1 MKAKFFSAIIGAAF
15 VSLLLTIP
23 VSAQETVTLY
33 SPLQYNHDQ
42 SRAFFDFQ
50 KGEIAKR
57 DAPWWDLGYGLLRA
71 REEFDWFQS
80 SASFG
85 DRSVIKDLGR
95 LEWTSRFDVP
105 VIEPLPKLK
114 PGEHRIVRVDASGA
128 DGADG
133 GSREVALGRG
143 GWADPVNAGP
153 SAPPTH
159 NIDTNTGV
167 ISSTPAP
174 DFAPKIAPRS
184 KPKHDGK
191 LRVDPFFVKA
201 VVGHMYAIHVVNDTR
216 DYYVL
221 FRVEALTRGDHCTIS
236 WRLAPAPVPE
246 TAGKQK

>member
-1 MKAKFFSAIIGAAF
+1 MKFVCTILIATSLTLTLAIA
-15 VSLLLTIP
+15 
-23 VSAQETVTLY
+23 VSAQETATLY

-50 KGEIAKR
+50 KGEVAKR
-57 DAPWWDLGYGLLRA
+57 GAPGDLGYGLMRVN
-71 REEFDWFQS
+71 EEFDWFQS
-80 SASFG
+80 SGSFG

-114 PGEHRIVRVDASGA
+114 PGEHRIVRVEANGA

-133 GSREVALGRG
+133 GAGKVALGSSG
-143 GWADPVNAGP
+143 YADPVNAGP
-153 SAPPTH
+153 SQPPTH
-159 NIDTNTGV
+159 DIDNTGV
-167 ISSTPAP
+167 IRSQLGP

-191 LRVDPFFVKA
+191 PKIDPMFVKA
-201 VVGHMYAIHVVNDTR
+201 VVGHIYAIHVVDDTR

-221 FRVEALTRGDHCTIS
+221 FRVEALTRGDNCTIS
-236 WRLAPAPVPE
+236 WRLAPASVPE
-246 TAGKQK
+246 TVRKQK

>member
-1 MKAKFFSAIIGAAF
+1 MKTKFFSAIIGAAF
-15 VSLLLTIP
+15 VCLLLTIP

-33 SPLQYNHDQ
+33 SPLKYNHDD
-42 SRAFFDFQ
+42 SRAFFDFE
-50 KGEIAKR
+50 KGEVAKR
-57 DAPWWDLGYGLLRA
+57 GAPWNLAYGLLRA
-71 REEFDWFQS
+71 NEEFDWFQS
-80 SASFG
+80 SRSFG

-95 LEWTSRFDVP
+95 LEWTSRFVVP

-114 PGEHRIVRVDASGA
+114 PGEQRIVKVDVSGA

-133 GSREVALGRG
+133 DSGRDATLGRS

-153 SAPPTH
+153 SKLPTH
-159 NIDTNTGV
+159 DIDDTGV
-167 ISSTPAP
+167 IRTQPAA
-174 DFAPKIAPRS
+174 DFAPKIAPRP

-191 LRVDPFFVKA
+191 PRIDPFFVKA
-201 VVGHMYAIHVVNDTR
+201 VVGHIYAIHVVNDTR

>member
-1 MKAKFFSAIIGAAF
+1 MKCFSAIVGAAF
-15 VSLLLTIP
+15 VTLLLTIP
-23 VSAQETVTLY
+23 VSAQDTATLY
-33 SPLQYNHDQ
+33 SSLQYNHDQ

-50 KGEIAKR
+50 KGEVAKR
-57 DAPWWDLGYGLLRA
+57 GAPWDLAYGLLRA

-80 SASFG
+80 SGSFG

-95 LEWTSRFDVP
+95 LEWTSRFEVP

-114 PGEHRIVRVDASGA
+114 PGEQRIVRVDGSGA

-133 GSREVALGRG
+133 GAGEVALGSS

-153 SAPPTH
+153 SKPPTH
-159 NIDTNTGV
+159 DIDNTGV
-167 ISSTPAP
+167 IRSQLGP
-174 DFAPKIAPRS
+174 DFAPKIEPRP

-191 LRVDPFFVKA
+191 LKIDPFFVKA
-201 VVGHMYAIHVVNDTR
+201 VVGHIYAIHVVNVTR

-236 WRLAPAPVPE
+236 WRLAPTPVPE
-246 TAGKQK
+246 TVRKQK